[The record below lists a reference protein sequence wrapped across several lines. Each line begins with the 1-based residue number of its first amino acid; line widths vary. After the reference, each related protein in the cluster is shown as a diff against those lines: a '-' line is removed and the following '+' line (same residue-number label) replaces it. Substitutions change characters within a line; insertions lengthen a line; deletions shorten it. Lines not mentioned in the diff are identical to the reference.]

1 MNCNAP
7 ILDDEKPTPW
17 HTPLVF
23 MGVDLMDYVQRKKE
37 LNGPGD
43 SVDRNIKKEH
53 RIGPDRYFSD
63 DGETR
68 GRLFADIKKILNEQ
82 GSNVFQEWDK
92 KKKMLRVRCS
102 HYRPPNRCKFQ
113 FALYWNDVERYWYI
127 KRGPGVRFHTC
138 CRLQLYSKTEQL
150 QQHQRC
156 STVKPSEQL
165 SSQFYSKE
173 QPEDL

>member
-17 HTPLVF
+17 HTPLEF

-53 RIGPDRYFSD
+53 RIGPDHYFSD

-92 KKKMLRVRCS
+92 KKKML
-102 HYRPPNRCKFQ
+102 PPQAIPDDKKQ
-113 FALYWNDVERYWYI
+113 KL
-127 KRGPGVRFHTC
+127 
-138 CRLQLYSKTEQL
+138 LQSPSDKKQQL
-150 QQHQRC
+150 LK
-156 STVKPSEQL
+156 SPS
-165 SSQFYSKE
+165 
-173 QPEDL
+173 D